1 MWLFC
6 YSIMIFLKLY
16 INCYIVN
23 LISCS
28 KNKICDKKLIKSDYE
43 IEYCFMKC
51 DW

>member
-6 YSIMIFLKLY
+6 YSIMIFFKLY

-28 KNKICDKKLIKSDYE
+28 KNKIYDKKLIKSDYV
-43 IEYCFMKC
+43 IMRLSIVL
-51 DW
+51 